1 MNDEEPCIVWSS
13 NDYEPRMMFIVWSR
27 SPFPFLPAAAALLSV
42 GRSVRPACSLS
53 CSLAGSLALGIGVEF
68 GVRVKTSLQSPVTSL
83 SERARVFRIE
93 GKEGTDR
100 FSVTQR

>member
-1 MNDEEPCIVWSS
+1 MNDKEPCSS
-13 NDYEPRMMFIVWSR
+13 TDEEICMIFIILV
-27 SPFPFLPAAAALLSV
+27 AL
-42 GRSVRPACSLS
+42 SLS
-53 CSLAGSLALGIGVEF
+53 CLSRGGGFAIRPSGWLARLLASSLALGIGVEF

>member
-1 MNDEEPCIVWSS
+1 
-13 NDYEPRMMFIVWSR
+13 MMFIVWSR

-42 GRSVRPACSLS
+42 GPSVRLARL
-53 CSLAGSLALGIGVEF
+53 LAGSLALGIGVEF

-93 GKEGTDR
+93 RKEGTDR